1 MIELVSDMPDGV
13 TGIRISGKLTADDL
27 KSFKTTIQEVM
38 NTEEIRIVEIIDPG
52 YEGFG
57 PGGLIEDLKI
67 GFEALFR
74 HHGAWKRIAVV
85 SDESWVAHALHAF
98 AWMIPGELEIF
109 GQDQLEE
116 AKAFAA
122 AG

>member
-1 MIELVSDMPDGV
+1 MIEIVPDMPEGV
-13 TGIRISGKLTADDL
+13 TGIRVSGKLSGEDL
-27 KSFKTTIQEVM
+27 QSFKSKIEKVM

-57 PGGLIEDLKI
+57 PGGLLEDLKI
-67 GFEALFR
+67 GFEALFH

-85 SDESWVAHALHAF
+85 SDETWVAHALHAF
-98 AWMIPGELEIF
+98 AWMIPGEMEIF

-116 AKAFAA
+116 AKTFAA
-122 AG
+122 G